1 MAAQLRRAAAPRWSR
16 AARSTSLPTLA
27 TSPAWS
33 RATECLADVVVR
45 MVPYWFDAI
54 APHLLA
60 GKVVLVAA
68 HGNSLRALIK
78 HLDQMS
84 GDDVAKLEIPTGV
97 PIVYELDEGLGAA
110 SRPAAA
116 GWVTRK
122 PSRPPPRLFAGRASA
137 PEPRPASP
145 HSPGPAGVD
154 LVRLVWAVGAQRA
167 RHQGPTET
175 RVSCD
180 RSPVEGVAQPAPPGH

>member
-1 MAAQLRRAAAPRWSR
+1 
-16 AARSTSLPTLA
+16 
-27 TSPAWS
+27 
-33 RATECLADVVVR
+33 

-97 PIVYELDEGLGAA
+97 PIVYELDKGLPLA
-110 SRPAAA
+110 SPAAA
-116 GWVTRK
+116 GWATRR
-122 PSRPPPRLFAGRASA
+122 PSPPPLRRSAGRVSEPSSGWFRCLLGWPSSA
-137 PEPRPASP
+137 GLA
-145 HSPGPAGVD
+145 
-154 LVRLVWAVGAQRA
+154 RLA
-167 RHQGPTET
+167 
-175 RVSCD
+175 
-180 RSPVEGVAQPAPPGH
+180 